1 METMM
6 VNPVKVPFHQLMR
19 FPGNQQAAALWR
31 IRYEMRMLDEAKARA
46 AAAPTTRKGE

>member
-1 METMM
+1 MDTMM
-6 VNPVKVPFHQLMR
+6 VNPVKVPLVELRR

-46 AAAPTTRKGE
+46 DVARKPA

>member
-1 METMM
+1 MDTMM
-6 VNPVKVPFHQLMR
+6 ANPVKDPLVELMR

-46 AAAPTTRKGE
+46 DAARKPA